1 MTRLRVR
8 RSEGPGKP
16 RRIALP
22 ESPCA
27 TKRPV
32 RCCPASTWRAPPDSP
47 LVARILLSGRQPK
60 QEGPVN
66 APPAQ
71 PVDRTLKQGPRTA
84 KARTGKGAVG
94 DGHQRAP
101 VPGIAPIRTAHRES
115 PALSRD
121 AAARRAMAAAARTP
135 MPLPRHAGCVGPA
148 HSLYLPFVAHL
159 PA

>member
-32 RCCPASTWRAPPDSP
+32 RCCPASTWRAPPDPPRRPDFALGQATKTGRTSECP
-47 LVARILLSGRQPK
+47 L
-60 QEGPVN
+60 
-66 APPAQ
+66 PAQ
-71 PVDRTLKQGPRTA
+71 PADRTLKQDPRTA

-94 DGHQRAP
+94 DGHQRVP

-135 MPLPRHAGCVGPA
+135 MPLPRHAGCIGPA